1 MLGVKREDLLTNT
14 TQTKGTPMRLLT
26 RLALLGAAALS
37 QAAWADTGP
46 YYVSYPGFCNVKAV
60 YITPINDVYGSE
72 IGCPSTLGEPVMGFI
87 TPSGTVNIARYS
99 GTSACME
106 NYWANGQLTG
116 ACSDGSSISYAPNSY
131 FSVRQEIRS
140 GTAAA
145 TRSVD
150 FSVST
155 EKPDIQSTKD
165 LPTRR

>member
-1 MLGVKREDLLTNT
+1 MNV
-14 TQTKGTPMRLLT
+14 TQIKGAKMKLIAS
-26 RLALLGAAALS
+26 LALIGAAALS

-72 IGCPSTLGEPVMGFI
+72 IGCSATYGQPVMGFI

-106 NYWANGQLTG
+106 TYWSNGSLTG
-116 ACSDGSSISYAPNSY
+116 GCSDGSSISYAPNSY
-131 FSVRQEIRS
+131 YSVREALRS
-140 GTAAA
+140 GTASA
-145 TRSVD
+145 TRPAD

-155 EKPDIQSTKD
+155 EKPDMSGTKD
-165 LPTRR
+165 LPVRP